1 MVAQSTY
8 VRQEPVSEGSS
19 FVPADP
25 AWLVL
30 EDGVAFQGV
39 RIGAS
44 REAGGEVVFTTSMT
58 GYQEVVSDP
67 SYRGQIVV
75 MAYPLIGNY
84 GFSPEAW
91 EAPGPHVAG
100 FIVREATSVASHH
113 LSRETLHRFLHRHE
127 VAGLSG
133 VDTRALVRHLRMH
146 GLQRGVIADDSSA
159 ETEAR
164 AAAIPSL
171 SQQDLVGQ
179 VSRASPL
186 VLPGQGPRI
195 MILDC
200 GVKAGIVEALRRR
213 GCEVVLVPHTT
224 SAEEIRVFAP
234 DGVLLS
240 NGPGDPAILG
250 DVIGTVQSLMETYPV
265 MGVVCLGHQ
274 LLALACGGR
283 TYRMKFGHRGTNQP
297 VIEMPTGLSTGLRPG
312 RVMITTQNHGF
323 AVDPHLPT
331 SLEVTHLN
339 LNDGTVEGI
348 RHRDLPAFSVQFHP
362 EGRPGPTDAEFLYD
376 RFLGLVRERAHHGS

>member
-1 MVAQSTY
+1 MGCRKESGRFSIILISTRATINGTPGGTMVAQSTY

-30 EDGVAFQGV
+30 EDGMAFQGV

-58 GYQEVVSDP
+58 GYQDVVRDP
-67 SYRGQIVV
+67 SSRGQIVV
-75 MAYPLIGNY
+75 MAYPLIGSY

-213 GCEVVLVPHTT
+213 GCEGGLVHHTT
-224 SAEEIRVFAP
+224 PAEERRDFAP
-234 DGVLLS
+234 IGGVLS
-240 NGPGDPAILG
+240 KGPGDPSILG
-250 DVIGTVQSLMETYPV
+250 EVIGTVQSLMETYPV
-265 MGVVCLGHQ
+265 IGVCLGHQ
-274 LLALACGGR
+274 LMVLACGGR
-283 TYRMKFGHRGTNQP
+283 TYKMKFGHRGTNQP

-312 RVMITTQNHGF
+312 RVMITTQNHG
-323 AVDPHLPT
+323 
-331 SLEVTHLN
+331 
-339 LNDGTVEGI
+339 
-348 RHRDLPAFSVQFHP
+348 
-362 EGRPGPTDAEFLYD
+362 
-376 RFLGLVRERAHHGS
+376 

>member
-30 EDGVAFQGV
+30 EDGAAFQGV

-91 EAPGPHVAG
+91 EARRPHVAG
-100 FIVREATSVASHH
+100 FIVREAASVASHH
-113 LSRETLHRFLHRHE
+113 LSREALHGFLRGQQ

-146 GLQRGVIADDSSA
+146 GLQRGVIADDSGA
-159 ETEAR
+159 QTQAR

-171 SQQDLVGQ
+171 SQQDLVSQ

-186 VLPGQGPRI
+186 VLPGTGPRI
-195 MILDC
+195 VILDC
-200 GVKAGIVEALRRR
+200 GTKAGIVEALRRR
-213 GCEVVLVPHTT
+213 GCEVVLVPHTA
-224 SAEEIRVFAP
+224 SAGEVRAFAP

-240 NGPGDPAILG
+240 NGPGDPAVLG
-250 DVIGTVQSLMETYPV
+250 DVIGTVQSLMQTHPV
-265 MGVVCLGHQ
+265 MGVCLGHQ

-283 TYRMKFGHRGTNQP
+283 TYKMKFGHRGSNQP
-297 VIEMPTGLSTGLRPG
+297 VIEMAAGPSMGQGPG

-323 AVDPHLPT
+323 AVDPHLPG
-331 SLEVTHLN
+331 SVEVTHLN

-376 RFLGLVRERAHHGS
+376 RFLGLVRDRAHHCS